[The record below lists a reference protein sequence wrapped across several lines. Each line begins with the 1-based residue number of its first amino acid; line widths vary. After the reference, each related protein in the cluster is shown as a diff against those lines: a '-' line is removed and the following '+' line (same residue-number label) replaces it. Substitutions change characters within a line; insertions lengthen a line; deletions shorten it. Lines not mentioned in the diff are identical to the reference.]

1 MAEPILGQALALQ
14 SEFRP
19 DTTPLLTRAADK
31 LGDIN
36 LKKTIAKQKAEEAKQ
51 KRLQEI
57 SSSVKLA
64 SPKVNT
70 HFIPEAQQLYVQGI
84 DEIMKAA
91 QEGDIRKKLEL
102 EGKYQMMFNNI
113 AMQSEAADKFLE
125 SEKQGFIVPQEV
137 KVAFAMPKQQGQ
149 QYLKD
154 LFNKKPE
161 LRGLVDINEYGDYT
175 FNNIKNLN
183 VEDDL
188 VETISKNER
197 LLAPTGKKVVNYRT
211 KDEEEIYRIP
221 DDKIQE
227 FSIIK
232 SQDPELR
239 ANILLK
245 DREKL
250 EEYTQ
255 KAQAAKPSMTAE
267 EAAEV
272 GLQNYLFDKLQKV
285 NEKRIKSNIPQK
297 GGGFNFAFGGGKEL
311 DFDNNDIPRG
321 GSLPLKL
328 SGVKDGRKLDF
339 EGQVATGN
347 PYGFKM
353 VTIGG
358 TNSDGVI
365 DIKNNSQLGG
375 KTFQKVEAFEAVSV
389 PVATK
394 DFTTSRGIKYKKGQ
408 MIDRNSVNVAVK
420 DGFAQYQPMI
430 KGIAT
435 YKEKDSYGGGDKTVT
450 SDVLIPASRI
460 STAVVSAQGKGDDET
475 TYNYIQ
481 TAKKEADELNRRYR
495 KSQSNTVTSQPRKPA
510 EKTTGT
516 TKIDLSAFD
525 KTKK

>member
-51 KRLQEI
+51 KELQNLYSAIKLDTPKI
-57 SSSVKLA
+57 SQ
-64 SPKVNT
+64 
-70 HFIPEAQQLYVQGI
+70 HFIPEARDLYAKSLMGMM
-84 DEIMKAA
+84 EAA
-91 QEGDIRKKLEL
+91 NKGDRFEVERLKGEANMLL
-102 EGKYQMMFNNI
+102 NNI
-113 AMQSEAADKFLE
+113 AMQSEASAKFLE

-149 QYLKD
+149 EYLKD

-175 FNNIKNLN
+175 FNNVKNLN

-435 YKEKDSYGGGDKTVT
+435 YKEKDNYGGGDKMVT

-495 KSQSNTVTSQPRKPA
+495 KSQSNTVTSQPRKQ
-510 EKTTGT
+510 EV
-516 TKIDLSAFD
+516 
-525 KTKK
+525 KKFNTSIKFN